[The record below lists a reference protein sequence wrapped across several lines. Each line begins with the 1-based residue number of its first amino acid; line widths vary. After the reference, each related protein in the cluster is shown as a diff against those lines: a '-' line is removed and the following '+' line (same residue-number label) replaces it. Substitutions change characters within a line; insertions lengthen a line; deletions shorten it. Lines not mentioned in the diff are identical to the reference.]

1 MADPIANPAPPAVSP
16 DRPLQPPAPSAAGAT
31 TPAAPDVLSPEDA
44 HKRMIDRIE
53 DALTRIDIATRR
65 RADALTT
72 LEQRHDV
79 LRDRMTQA
87 IATLD
92 TVLAA
97 ADAADTAE
105 APSDAAERGDA

>member
-1 MADPIANPAPPAVSP
+1 MAASDA
-16 DRPLQPPAPSAAGAT
+16 
-31 TPAAPDVLSPEDA
+31 LSPEEA
-44 HKRMIDRIE
+44 HRRMVDRIE
-53 DALTRIDIATRR
+53 DALTRIDIATRN

-79 LRDRMTQA
+79 LRDQMTRA
-87 IATLD
+87 IAALD

-105 APSDAAERGDA
+105 AAADDVDEGDA